1 MSAQG
6 MPKPRSASEAAPC
19 SDRAPHAHAG
29 VPGQAWLDAVTAAVG
44 RSTNRMTAQRRAVL
58 RWIAASEAP
67 FTAESLTAEL
77 TPGLTSGSRAT
88 IYRLL
93 SWLREEGWLAR
104 VHSSDRTHALA
115 RQLPGHHQVICLG
128 CGTTMVIGGC
138 NLTPVISPSLQGT
151 GFTVE
156 SHLLEVYGWCRPCV
170 GTRPGAPLAV

>member
-1 MSAQG
+1 MSAHG
-6 MPKPRSASEAAPC
+6 IAHAAPAC

-29 VPGQAWLDAVTAAVG
+29 VPGGPWLDAVTDAVG
-44 RSTNRMTAQRRAVL
+44 RSTHRMTAQRMTVL
-58 RWIAASEAP
+58 RWIAASDAP

-77 TPGLTSGSRAT
+77 TPGLSSGSRAT

-138 NLTPVISPSLQGT
+138 NLAPVISPSLQGT

-156 SHLLEVYGWCRPCV
+156 SHLLEVYGWCRPCA
-170 GTRPGAPLAV
+170 GARSAGHLPA